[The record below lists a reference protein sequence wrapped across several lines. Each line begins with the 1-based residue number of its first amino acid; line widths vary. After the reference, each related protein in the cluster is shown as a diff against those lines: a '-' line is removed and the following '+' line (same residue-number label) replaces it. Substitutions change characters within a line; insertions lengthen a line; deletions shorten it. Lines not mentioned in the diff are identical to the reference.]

1 MLATVHSYALVG
13 IEAVPV
19 RVEVDLSTGAFPTL
33 ILVGL
38 PDAAVRES
46 RERIVA
52 ALRNQGLR
60 FPDRKITVNLAP
72 AGLRK
77 EGVGFDLPI
86 AIGILV
92 ASGQAPPDHLA
103 AVVWAGELSL
113 DGGVRPGRGSLA
125 MAMAERSR
133 ARGPRLLALP
143 RGNGPEARAAGDV
156 RVCEVATL
164 RDVVRVLFDGPA
176 GVGAAATGE
185 TRASA
190 PASTNDAPAPLD
202 ADMADVRG
210 QRLARRA
217 LEIAAAGGHS
227 LLMIGSPGTGKS
239 MLAER
244 LPGILP
250 PMTQTERIETTIV
263 HSAAGL
269 LPPGVGL
276 LARRPFRAPHHT
288 ISTAGLVGGGRPPR
302 PGEAS
307 LAHRGVLFLDE
318 LPEFHRD
325 ALETLRQPLESG
337 WVSIVRV
344 GASVRLPCR
353 FQLVGSMN
361 PCVCGKRL
369 DPRGGCRCTPR
380 QVAQYLGRI
389 SGPLLDR
396 IDMHVE
402 MAAVSFREMSLLEP
416 AENSLM
422 VAGRVAAAWERQRAR
437 FAEHPRV
444 LFNAEMRVGEI
455 REYCALSTRPLGLLR
470 MAMSRLFL
478 SPRAYHKILRLAR
491 TIADLAGVDEIAEA
505 HVAEAVGYRGLDRGR
520 G

>member
-19 RVEVDLSTGAFPTL
+19 CVEVDLSTGAFPTL
-33 ILVGL
+33 VMVGL

-77 EGVGFDLPI
+77 EGVAFDLPI
-86 AIGILV
+86 AIGLLV
-92 ASGQAPPDHLA
+92 ASGQAPPDHLSG
-103 AVVWAGELSL
+103 VVWAGELSL
-113 DGGVRPGRGSLA
+113 DGRVRPVRGSLA
-125 MAMAERSR
+125 MAIAERSR
-133 ARGPRLLALP
+133 APGPRLLALP
-143 RGNGPEARAAGDV
+143 LGNGAEARAAEGI
-156 RVCEVATL
+156 RVCEVGTL
-164 RDVVRVLFDGPA
+164 RDVVRVLFDGSAGAPVPA
-176 GVGAAATGE
+176 IPTDGAEGE
-185 TRASA
+185 SCSTTSA
-190 PASTNDAPAPLD
+190 PAGSAPAPFD

-217 LEIAAAGGHS
+217 IEIAAAGGHS

-250 PMTQTERIETTIV
+250 PMTQTERIEATIV

-269 LPPGVGL
+269 LTPGTGL
-276 LARRPFRAPHHT
+276 IARRPFRAPHHT
-288 ISTAGLVGGGRPPR
+288 ISAAGLVGGGRPPR

-325 ALETLRQPLESG
+325 ALETLRQPMESG

-344 GASVRLPCR
+344 GASLRLPCR
-353 FQLVGSMN
+353 FQLIAAMN
-361 PCVCGKRL
+361 P
-369 DPRGGCRCTPR
+369 
-380 QVAQYLGRI
+380 
-389 SGPLLDR
+389 
-396 IDMHVE
+396 
-402 MAAVSFREMSLLEP
+402 
-416 AENSLM
+416 
-422 VAGRVAAAWERQRAR
+422 
-437 FAEHPRV
+437 
-444 LFNAEMRVGEI
+444 
-455 REYCALSTRPLGLLR
+455 
-470 MAMSRLFL
+470 
-478 SPRAYHKILRLAR
+478 
-491 TIADLAGVDEIAEA
+491 
-505 HVAEAVGYRGLDRGR
+505 
-520 G
+520 

>member
-60 FPDRKITVNLAP
+60 FPGRKITVNLAP

-92 ASGQAPPDHLA
+92 ASGQAPPDHLTTI
-103 AVVWAGELSL
+103 VWAGELSL
-113 DGGVRPGRGSLA
+113 DGGVRPVRGSLA
-125 MAMAERSR
+125 MAMAERLRSP
-133 ARGPRLLALP
+133 GPRLLALP

-164 RDVVRVLFDGPA
+164 RDVVRVLFDGPV
-176 GVGAAATGE
+176 GVGRSAGAAGE
-185 TRASA
+185 S
-190 PASTNDAPAPLD
+190 PSPSDAPPPLD
-202 ADMADVRG
+202 ADLADVRG

-217 LEIAAAGGHS
+217 LEIAAAGSHS

-250 PMTQTERIETTIV
+250 PMTHTERIETTIV

-269 LPPGVGL
+269 LLPGSGL

-288 ISTAGLVGGGRPPR
+288 ISAAGLVGGGRPPR

-318 LPEFHRD
+318 LAEFHRD

-344 GASVRLPCR
+344 GVAVRLPCR
-353 FQLVGSMN
+353 FQLVAAIN
-361 PCVCGKRL
+361 PCPCGRRL

-380 QVAQYLGRI
+380 QVTQYLGRI

-402 MAAVSFREMSLLEP
+402 MSTVSFREMSLLEP
-416 AENSLM
+416 AESSLA

-444 LFNAEMRVGEI
+444 LFNAQMRVAEI
-455 REYCALSTRPLGLLR
+455 REHCALSTRPLGLLR
-470 MAMSRLFL
+470 MAMSRLAL

-491 TIADLAGVDEIAEA
+491 TIADLAGAEGITET